1 MILRRGFHMRNQ
13 EILDMEHTLSKPI
26 GLDLS
31 VNDLRII
38 VGCFNA
44 LAYCARCDD
53 EPYLDPDGW
62 KLKERLE
69 GLYRDELNGSS
80 APGAMP
86 GLCVGY

>member
-1 MILRRGFHMRNQ
+1 MIMLKGSCMKNP
-13 EILDMEHTLSKPI
+13 EILDMERTLSRPI

-44 LAYCARCDD
+44 LAYWARRDD

-62 KLKERLE
+62 KLKDRLD

-80 APGAMP
+80 VPGAMP